1 MKKKLFSLLAIAF
14 CFSVSAQK
22 IRGTVSNS
30 QGNPLEN
37 ALVCLTNNPSVFVK
51 TDRDGKFAINGN
63 VGTKLR
69 VGALR
74 YDTKKAFVTT
84 SANNQNIVMQKDPLL
99 QSDVFH
105 ISFDHIRK
113 GDGYSNA
120 ELRDDFNVAYSK
132 GFYFPRQEEDALD
145 RGVVLD
151 SDRASIDYNESR
163 DENGTSIKVRF
174 PAGGIKTESS
184 GVDTRIDLE
193 GVFNNNTY
201 KSEDLYLSYW
211 VKFSDNFRFDLC
223 GGKLPSLGGSTF
235 NSSKDR
241 WKGRIMWRKGGSIQ
255 FYMEL
260 PDNKFTPTNDERF
273 WGDLEEAGGSICDFS
288 YTPYLST
295 PGWHNI
301 ELHYKFETP
310 GRNDGLFEGW
320 VDGENYSI
328 MNASVF
334 NNYRPNG
341 TSREDITINSILISA
356 FLGGSDIQDY
366 TPTEDTYA
374 WFDEFRVS
382 TERIDEWDDYQDTTL
397 STTQVER
404 VKPLI
409 AFPNPSKNGVFQLSQ
424 GEKWTVFNTLGQEIS
439 KGNGVNVDLS
449 TVNKGLYFLI
459 MENTTLKLVV
469 E

>member
-1 MKKKLFSLLAIAF
+1 MKKKLLYLISVLF
-14 CFSVSAQK
+14 CVSVSAQT
-22 IRGTVSNS
+22 ISGVVSNS
-30 QGNPLEN
+30 QGAPLEN

-51 TDRDGKFAINGN
+51 TDRDGAFTINAN
-63 VGTKLR
+63 VGAKLR

-74 YDTKKAFVTT
+74 YDTRKAFVTT
-84 SANNQNIVMQKDPLL
+84 GSRNQNIVMQKDPLL
-99 QSDVFH
+99 QSDVYH
-105 ISFDHIRK
+105 ISFDHIRG
-113 GDGYSNA
+113 GDSYSNA

-132 GFYFPRQEEDALD
+132 GFYFPRQEEDARD
-145 RGVVLD
+145 RGVDLD

-163 DENGTSIKVRF
+163 DEDGVSLKVRF
-174 PAGGIKTESS
+174 PARGVKTADS

-201 KSEDLYLSYW
+201 KSDDLYLSYW

-223 GGKLPSLGGSTF
+223 GGKLPSLGGSSF
-235 NSSKDR
+235 NSSSNR

-260 PDNKFTPTNDERF
+260 PDNSFSPTNDERF
-273 WGDLEEAGGSICDFS
+273 WGNLEQGSGSICDFT

-310 GRNDGLFEGW
+310 GQNDGLFEGW
-320 VDGENYSI
+320 VDGENYSV

-334 NNYRPNG
+334 NNYRPQG
-341 TSREDITINSILISA
+341 TSREDITINTILISA
-356 FLGGSDIQDY
+356 FLGGTDIQDY
-366 TPTEDTYA
+366 TPDEDIYA

-382 TERIDEWDDYQDTTL
+382 TERINEWEAYQEVPL
-397 STTQVER
+397 STTQFDE
-404 VKPLI
+404 VKPLV
-409 AFPNPSKNGVFQLSQ
+409 AFPNPSKNGVFQLSKNK
-424 GEKWTVFNTLGQEIS
+424 KWTVFNTLGQEIT
-439 KGNGVNVDLS
+439 KGNGVKVDLS
-449 TVNKGLYFLI
+449 TVKKGLYFLA